1 MTSRLQDLA
10 RSRARPQEAP
20 EEQCDLCA
28 ESIAPEHR
36 HLLDLESRRLLCAC
50 RACSILFDRSGA
62 GGGHYRLIPD
72 RVVALEDVGLD
83 DATWQGFGIPVD
95 MAFFFHSSA
104 AGRVVAFYP
113 SPLGATESLLDLD
126 AWDDRLLAELEPDVE
141 ALLVNRTRRQSGRD
155 RGHRVD
161 RSVQTDERA
170 KPARPEDGTGSGA
183 VGEHWIVPVDR
194 CYELVGL
201 VRTHWKGFTGGD
213 EVWQALDEF
222 FDSLRKEATW
232 QGSRSASRT

>member
-1 MTSRLQDLA
+1 MSDGADGVTVSRLAALA
-10 RSRARPQEAP
+10 RPKPSDKVSQGS
-20 EEQCDLCA
+20 EEERCELCA
-28 ESIAPEHR
+28 EPIAAQHR

-72 RVVALEDVGLD
+72 RVVAVEEAGLD
-83 DATWQGFGIPVD
+83 DVTWQGFGIPVE

-104 AGRVVAFYP
+104 AERVVAFYP

-126 AWDDRLLAELEPDVE
+126 AWDGAVLAELEPDVE
-141 ALLVNRTRRQSGRD
+141 ALLVNRTRGR
-155 RGHRVD
+155 R
-161 RSVQTDERA
+161 EC
-170 KPARPEDGTGSGA
+170 
-183 VGEHWIVPVDR
+183 WIVPVDR

-201 VRTHWKGFTGGD
+201 VRTHWKGFGGGE
-213 EVWQALDEF
+213 EVWQALDGF
-222 FDSLRKEATW
+222 FDRLRKEATW

>member
-1 MTSRLQDLA
+1 MTSRLQELA
-10 RSRARPQEAP
+10 RPGAPRPEEAVQ
-20 EEQCDLCA
+20 EQCDLCA
-28 ESIAPEHR
+28 EPIPPEHR

-72 RVVALEDVGLD
+72 RVLALEDVELD
-83 DATWQGFGIPVD
+83 DVTWQSFGIPVD

-113 SPLGATESLLDLD
+113 SPLGATESLLDLE
-126 AWDDRLLAELEPDVE
+126 AWDDLVAANPVLGELEPDVE
-141 ALLVNRTRRQSGRD
+141 AFL
-155 RGHRVD
+155 VD
-161 RSVQTDERA
+161 RTNGRRDC
-170 KPARPEDGTGSGA
+170 
-183 VGEHWIVPVDR
+183 WILPVDR

-201 VRTHWKGFTGGD
+201 VRTHWRGFTGGE
-213 EVWQALDEF
+213 EVWGALDGF
-222 FDSLRKEATW
+222 FERLRKEARW

>member
-10 RSRARPQEAP
+10 RPRARAREAP
-20 EEQCDLCA
+20 DEQCDLCA
-28 ESIAPEHR
+28 EPIAPEHR

-62 GGGHYRLIPD
+62 GGGHYRLVPD

-141 ALLVNRTRRQSGRD
+141 ALLVNRTRGR
-155 RGHRVD
+155 R
-161 RSVQTDERA
+161 
-170 KPARPEDGTGSGA
+170 
-183 VGEHWIVPVDR
+183 EHWIVPVDR

-201 VRTHWKGFTGGD
+201 VRTHWSGFTGGD

-222 FDSLRKEATW
+222 FDRLRKEATW

>member
-1 MTSRLQDLA
+1 MTSRLQELA
-10 RSRARPQEAP
+10 RARERPQPPA
-20 EEQCDLCA
+20 EEERCDLCA
-28 ESIAPEHR
+28 EPIPPEHR

-72 RVVALEDVGLD
+72 RVVALDGVGLD
-83 DATWQGFGIPVD
+83 EIPVE

-113 SPLGATESLLDLD
+113 SPLGATESLLDV
-126 AWDDRLLAELEPDVE
+126 DDRVLEELEPDVE
-141 ALLVNRTRRQSGRD
+141 ALLVNRTRGR
-155 RGHRVD
+155 R
-161 RSVQTDERA
+161 EF
-170 KPARPEDGTGSGA
+170 
-183 VGEHWIVPVDR
+183 WIVPVDR

-201 VRTHWKGFTGGD
+201 VRTHWRGFTGGE
-213 EVWQALDEF
+213 EVWGALDDF
-222 FDSLRKEATW
+222 FDRLRKEATW